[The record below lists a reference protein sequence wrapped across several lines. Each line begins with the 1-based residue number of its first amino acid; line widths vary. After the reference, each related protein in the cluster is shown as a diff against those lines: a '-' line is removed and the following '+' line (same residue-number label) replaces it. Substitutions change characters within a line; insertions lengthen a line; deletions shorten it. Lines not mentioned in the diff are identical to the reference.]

1 MRKWE
6 KGIENLCWIFS
17 VNWILFTIIVA
28 TGIYTCSQL
37 ILIQLGTV
45 LSHLIQLGTVLSQ
58 HGNLSSVY
66 SIKTINE
73 ITNTKALIY
82 SNIRASNKIKKR
94 NILKHTRLQ
103 YQDSV
108 NLSIQSQW
116 KQDGQFASPKSQV

>member
-1 MRKWE
+1 
-6 KGIENLCWIFS
+6 
-17 VNWILFTIIVA
+17 
-28 TGIYTCSQL
+28 
-37 ILIQLGTV
+37 V

-82 SNIRASNKIKKR
+82 PNIRASNKIKKR